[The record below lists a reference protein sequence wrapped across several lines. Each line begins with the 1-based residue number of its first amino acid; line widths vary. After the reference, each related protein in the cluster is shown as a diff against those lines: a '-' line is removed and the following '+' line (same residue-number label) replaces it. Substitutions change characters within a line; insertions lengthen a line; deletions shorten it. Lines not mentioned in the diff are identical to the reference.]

1 MYLKHKIYERI
12 VILFTRIVHMKIY
25 LSVTDKNHAIF
36 KIEHGMGKFVQEQL
50 IPEKIPLR
58 NTS

>member
-12 VILFTRIVHMKIY
+12 LILFIIVHMKIH
-25 LSVTDKNHAIF
+25 LPVTDKNHAIF
-36 KIEHGMGKFVQEQL
+36 KIEYGMGKFVQEQL